1 MDKNLETERFQSRQ
15 EEESPEESPGRD
27 TNWAR
32 GSPRSPAG
40 RRLDPRQTARGTS
53 SSKVP
58 AFPRAQEA
66 LGQGNR
72 GSQAPVPRQASMDLR
87 SNLATGQGGS
97 DRTGRPPRGHGEGS
111 GAGLVARRPA
121 PGRGRQTWK
130 PLEAT
135 EAPPPEDPRAR
146 RALARAPRARL
157 TCSALAPIRSA
168 SASPLRRRP
177 GQALGSRGSRR
188 LPRAVVREAATGR
201 PCRRGRRRRRAGG
214 GRP

>member
-15 EEESPEESPGRD
+15 EEEGPEESPGRD

-40 RRLDPRQTARGTS
+40 QRLDPRQTARRTS

-87 SNLATGQGGS
+87 SNLATDDKEEKGTQMLENSPAIQETQVQSLGQEDLQEKGM
-97 DRTGRPPRGHGEGS
+97 
-111 GAGLVARRPA
+111 
-121 PGRGRQTWK
+121 
-130 PLEAT
+130 AT
-135 EAPPPEDPRAR
+135 HSNI
-146 RALARAPRARL
+146 L
-157 TCSALAPIRSA
+157 T
-168 SASPLRRRP
+168 
-177 GQALGSRGSRR
+177 
-188 LPRAVVREAATGR
+188 
-201 PCRRGRRRRRAGG
+201 
-214 GRP
+214 